1 MFFFISF
8 SIFSSVIS
16 GGTTESVRCE
26 GETFS
31 LECPNKFINIIDV
44 KYGRNHESGCASDIL
59 LFPGQ
64 QCSANIASY
73 IVPLLCQGKST
84 CEFPISSDVFGD
96 PCYGVAKE
104 LIVHHKCV
112 DVPSAPMFI
121 GNYELG
127 VYQDQ
132 TLNMDCGNRYLNIEE
147 AHYGR
152 DSCFSETAYGVILKE
167 CQGKNS
173 CKDLKV
179 SEQLFGNPCPAE
191 IKKVSHF
198 WSESRKEKDRKKEHL
213 LWASAAQIS

>member
-1 MFFFISF
+1 M
-8 SIFSSVIS
+8 
-16 GGTTESVRCE
+16 
-26 GETFS
+26 
-31 LECPNKFINIIDV
+31 
-44 KYGRNHESGCASDIL
+44 
-59 LFPGQ
+59 
-64 QCSANIASY
+64 
-73 IVPLLCQGKST
+73 
-84 CEFPISSDVFGD
+84 FGD

-198 WSESRKEKDRKKEHL
+198 WSESRKEKDRKNTCCGPVQHKYPEMSVIML
-213 LWASAAQIS
+213 IKVQKC